1 MRTAD
6 VSTETVVAIVLG
18 ILQLGVGLLSLW
30 QQRQLRR
37 AYRENFATMS

>member
-30 QQRQLRR
+30 QQRQLCR